1 MSQVVKISALLFS
14 SALLMIAGG
23 MHGLILP
30 LRGAQ
35 EGFSLL
41 ALGLIGTGWSIG
53 FISGSISVPH
63 LVRSVG
69 HIRAYAVMAAIA
81 CMTILVNLIFVHDW
95 AWILLRIFSGFC
107 FAGAAMVVES
117 WLNEVSD
124 NESRGTTFSIYVSVT
139 LFASTAGQMIIA
151 VTGVAGYIPFVLAA
165 IAYIGAVL
173 PTAVTRTPQ
182 PAPLQTVTL
191 DIGLLYKTS
200 PIAVVAAFSVGMAN
214 GAFGT
219 LAPVYG
225 TERGFST
232 ATIAYL
238 MSLAIVAGA
247 IAQVPLGRLSDRI
260 DRRKVLMGVALL
272 GAAAGTLTIIFN
284 PGENALLYF
293 FFAAYGLAAYSLY
306 AIAVAHANDFADEG
320 SFAKVASGMLLVL
333 GSGQMLG
340 PIVASLTMGWFG
352 PVAMFIV
359 PVLFHGALAAA
370 AFIRMRARQ
379 ATPVDERAPFQPMP
393 AERHVTGE
401 TLNFDPRS
409 EETEI
414 VFPEDGEA
422 EIVTGSELTGEAE
435 TKPEVRTEERDDV
448 PPQDR

>member
-1 MSQVVKISALLFS
+1 MSQMVKISALLMS

-30 LRGAQ
+30 VRGAE

-63 LVRSVG
+63 LVRRVG

-81 CMTILVNLIFVHDW
+81 CMTILLNLIFIHDA
-95 AWILLRIFSGFC
+95 AWIFLRIFSGFC

-139 LFASTAGQMIIA
+139 LFASTAGQMVIA
-151 VTGVAGYIPFVLAA
+151 VTGVAGFIPFVLAA
-165 IAYIGAVL
+165 IAYIAAVL

-182 PAPLQTVTL
+182 PAPLQTVSL
-191 DIGLLYKTS
+191 DVVVLYKTS

-225 TERGFST
+225 IERGFST

-238 MSLAIVAGA
+238 ISLAIVAGA

-260 DRRKVLMGVALL
+260 DRRKVMMGVAII
-272 GAAAGTLTIIFN
+272 GAVAGLLTIVFN
-284 PGENALLYF
+284 PGENALLYLL
-293 FFAAYGLAAYSLY
+293 FALYGLAAYSLY
-306 AIAVAHANDFADEG
+306 AIAVAHANDFADDG
-320 SFAKVASGMLLVL
+320 SFAKIASGMLLVL

-340 PIVASLTMGWFG
+340 PIVASLTMQWMG
-352 PVAMFIV
+352 PVALFMV
-359 PVLFHGALAAA
+359 PVAFHGALAAT
-370 AFIRMRARQ
+370 AFFRMRIRDA
-379 ATPVDERAPFQPMP
+379 APAEDRAPFQAMP
-393 AERHVTGE
+393 SERLVTGE
-401 TLNFDPRS
+401 TLNLDPRS
-409 EETEI
+409 EENE
-414 VFPEDGEA
+414 FEFDEN
-422 EIVTGSELTGEAE
+422 TGEA
-435 TKPEVRTEERDDV
+435 PATEGSE
-448 PPQDR
+448 PQQG

>member
-1 MSQVVKISALLFS
+1 MSQIVKISALLLS

-30 LRGAQ
+30 VRGSE

-53 FISGSISVPH
+53 FISGSIAVPH
-63 LVRSVG
+63 LVRQVG
-69 HIRAYAVMAAIA
+69 HIRSYAVMAAIA
-81 CMTILVNLIFVHDW
+81 CMTILLNLIFITDW
-95 AWILLRIFSGFC
+95 AWIFLRIFSGFC

-139 LFASTAGQMIIA
+139 LFASTAGQLIIS

-182 PAPLQTVTL
+182 PAPLQEVSL
-191 DIGLLYKTS
+191 DVGLLYRTS
-200 PIAVVAAFSVGMAN
+200 PVAVVAAFSVGMAN

-225 TERGFST
+225 IERGFST
-232 ATIAYL
+232 ATVAYL

-260 DRRKVLMGVALL
+260 DRRQVMMGVALV
-272 GAAAGTLTIIFN
+272 GAVAGILTILFN
-284 PGENALLYF
+284 PGENALLYI
-293 FFAAYGLAAYSLY
+293 FFAFYGLAAYSLY
-306 AIAVAHANDFADEG
+306 AIAVAHANDFADDG
-320 SFAKVASGMLLVL
+320 SFGKIASGMLLIL
-333 GSGQMLG
+333 GSGQMVG
-340 PIVASLTMGWFG
+340 PIVASLFMQWLG
-352 PVAMFIV
+352 PVAMFVV
-359 PVLFHGALAAA
+359 PVMFHGALAGA
-370 AFIRMRARQ
+370 AFLRMRIREA
-379 ATPVDERAPFQPMP
+379 APVEERAPFQAMP
-393 AERHVTGE
+393 SERLVTGE
-401 TLNFDPRS
+401 TMALDPRS
-409 EETEI
+409 DEGGI
-414 VFPEDGEA
+414 DFPDA
-422 EIVTGSELTGEAE
+422 D
-435 TKPEVRTEERDDV
+435 PN
-448 PPQDR
+448 PQQG

>member
-1 MSQVVKISALLFS
+1 MSQVVKISALLMS

-30 LRGAQ
+30 VRGAE

-63 LVRSVG
+63 LVRRVG
-69 HIRAYAVMAAIA
+69 HIRAYAVMAAVA
-81 CMTILVNLIFVHDW
+81 CMTILLNLIFVHDI

-165 IAYIGAVL
+165 IAYIAAVL

-182 PAPLQTVTL
+182 PAPLQTVSLDVRTL
-191 DIGLLYKTS
+191 FKTS

-225 TERGFST
+225 IERGFST

-238 MSLAIVAGA
+238 ISLAIFAGA

-260 DRRKVLMGVALL
+260 DRRKVMMGVALI
-272 GAAAGTLTIIFN
+272 GSTAGIFTIAFN
-284 PGENALLYF
+284 PGENALLYGL
-293 FFAAYGLAAYSLY
+293 FAMYGLAAYSLY

-340 PIVASLTMGWFG
+340 PVVASLTMQWLGPAALFLV
-352 PVAMFIV
+352 PVA
-359 PVLFHGALAAA
+359 FHGALAAT
-370 AFIRMRARQ
+370 AFFRMRIRDA
-379 ATPVDERAPFQPMP
+379 APAEDRAPFQPMP
-393 AERHVTGE
+393 SERLVTGE
-401 TLNFDPRS
+401 TLNLDPRS
-409 EETEI
+409 EENGFELDDDIGET
-414 VFPEDGEA
+414 PADGA
-422 EIVTGSELTGEAE
+422 E
-435 TKPEVRTEERDDV
+435 
-448 PPQDR
+448 PQQG

>member
-1 MSQVVKISALLFS
+1 MSQVVRISALLLS

-30 LRGAQ
+30 VRGSE
-35 EGFSLL
+35 EGFSLI
-41 ALGLIGTGWSIG
+41 ALGLIGTGWSVG
-53 FISGSISVPH
+53 FISGSIAVPF
-63 LVRSVG
+63 LVRRVG
-69 HIRAYAVMAAIA
+69 HIRSYAVMASVA
-81 CMTILVNLIFVHDW
+81 CMTILFNLIFINDM
-95 AWILLRIFSGFC
+95 AWIGLRVFSGFC

-182 PAPLQTVTL
+182 PAPLKSASF
-191 DIGLLYKTS
+191 DIGLIYRTS
-200 PIAVVAAFSVGMAN
+200 PVAVIAAFSVGMAN

-225 TERGFST
+225 IERGFST

-238 MSLAIVAGA
+238 MSLAIVSGA

-260 DRRKVLMGVALL
+260 DRRKVMIGVALV
-272 GAAAGTLTIIFN
+272 GALAGVLLMLFN
-284 PGENALLYF
+284 PGENVFLYI
-293 FFAAYGLAAYSLY
+293 FFALYGLAAYSLY

-320 SFAKVASGMLLVL
+320 SFGRIASGMLLVL

-340 PIVASLTMGWFG
+340 PIAASFTMQFFG
-352 PVAMFIV
+352 PVT
-359 PVLFHGALAAA
+359 LFMVTAIFHSALAGI
-370 AFIRMRARQ
+370 AFIRMRMRSRAP
-379 ATPVDERAPFQPMP
+379 AEERAPFQPLP
-393 AERHVTGE
+393 AEQTVTAE
-401 TLNFDPRS
+401 TIALDPRS
-409 EETEI
+409 
-414 VFPEDGEA
+414 DGEDF
-422 EIVTGSELTGEAE
+422 EIPDSANPDEG
-435 TKPEVRTEERDDV
+435 
-448 PPQDR
+448 

>member
-1 MSQVVKISALLFS
+1 MSQVVKISALLMS

-30 LRGAQ
+30 VRGAE

-63 LVRSVG
+63 LVRRVG

-81 CMTILVNLIFVHDW
+81 CMTILLNLIFIHDA
-95 AWILLRIFSGFC
+95 AWIFLRIFSGFC

-165 IAYIGAVL
+165 IAYIAAVL

-182 PAPLQTVTL
+182 PAPLQTVSL
-191 DIGLLYKTS
+191 DVGLLYKTS

-225 TERGFST
+225 IERGFST
-232 ATIAYL
+232 ATVAYL

-260 DRRKVLMGVALL
+260 DRRMVIMGVAII
-272 GAAAGTLTIIFN
+272 GSVAGILTILFN
-284 PGENALLYF
+284 PGESVLLYVL
-293 FFAAYGLAAYSLY
+293 FAFYGLAAYSLY
-306 AIAVAHANDFADEG
+306 AIAVAHANDFADDG
-320 SFAKVASGMLLVL
+320 SFAKIASGMLLIL

-340 PIVASLTMGWFG
+340 PIVASLTMQWLG
-352 PVAMFIV
+352 PVTLFLV
-359 PVLFHGALAAA
+359 PVVFHGALATTAY
-370 AFIRMRARQ
+370 FRMRIRDA
-379 ATPVDERAPFQPMP
+379 APAEDRAPFQPMP
-393 AERHVTGE
+393 SERLVTGE
-401 TLNFDPRS
+401 TLNLDPRS
-409 EETEI
+409 EENGFELDDI
-414 VFPEDGEA
+414 GQSDGETPA
-422 EIVTGSELTGEAE
+422 TDG
-435 TKPEVRTEERDDV
+435 PE
-448 PPQDR
+448 PQQG

>member
-1 MSQVVKISALLFS
+1 MS

-30 LRGAQ
+30 VRGAE

-63 LVRSVG
+63 LVRRVG

-81 CMTILVNLIFVHDW
+81 CMTILLNLIFIHDA
-95 AWILLRIFSGFC
+95 AWIFLRIFSGFC

-165 IAYIGAVL
+165 IAYIAAVL

-182 PAPLQTVTL
+182 PAPLQTVSL
-191 DIGLLYKTS
+191 DVGLLYKTS

-225 TERGFST
+225 IERGFST
-232 ATIAYL
+232 ATVAYL

-260 DRRKVLMGVALL
+260 DRRMVIMGVAII
-272 GAAAGTLTIIFN
+272 GSVAGILTILFN
-284 PGENALLYF
+284 PGESVLLYVL
-293 FFAAYGLAAYSLY
+293 FAFYGLAAYSLY
-306 AIAVAHANDFADEG
+306 AIAVAHANDFADDG
-320 SFAKVASGMLLVL
+320 SFAKIASGMLLIL

-340 PIVASLTMGWFG
+340 PIVASLTMQWLG
-352 PVAMFIV
+352 PVTLFLV
-359 PVLFHGALAAA
+359 PVVFHGALATTAY
-370 AFIRMRARQ
+370 FRMRIRDA
-379 ATPVDERAPFQPMP
+379 APAVDRAPFQPMP
-393 AERHVTGE
+393 SERLVTGE
-401 TLNFDPRS
+401 TLNLDPRS
-409 EETEI
+409 EENGFEMDDDI
-414 VFPEDGEA
+414 GQSDGETPA
-422 EIVTGSELTGEAE
+422 TDG
-435 TKPEVRTEERDDV
+435 PE
-448 PPQDR
+448 PQQG

>member
-1 MSQVVKISALLFS
+1 MSQIIKIFALLLS

-30 LRGAQ
+30 VRGSE

-53 FISGSISVPH
+53 FISGSIAVPH
-63 LVRSVG
+63 LVRQVG
-69 HIRAYAVMAAIA
+69 HIRSYAVMAAIA
-81 CMTILVNLIFVHDW
+81 CMTILFNLIFIHDY
-95 AWILLRIFSGFC
+95 AWIFLRIFSGFC
-107 FAGAAMVVES
+107 FAGAAMIVES

-139 LFASTAGQMIIA
+139 LFASTAGQMTIA
-151 VTGVAGYIPFVLAA
+151 ATGVAGYIPFVLAA

-182 PAPLQTVTL
+182 PAPLQAVSL

-200 PIAVVAAFSVGMAN
+200 PIAVVAAFSIGMAN

-225 TERGFST
+225 IERGFST
-232 ATIAYL
+232 ATVAYL

-260 DRRKVLMGVALL
+260 DRRKVMMGVALV
-272 GAAAGTLTIIFN
+272 GVTAGILTILFN
-284 PGENALLYF
+284 PGDNALLYL
-293 FFAAYGLAAYSLY
+293 FFALYGLAAYSLY

-320 SFAKVASGMLLVL
+320 SFAKVASGMLVVL

-340 PIVASLTMGWFG
+340 PIVASQMMQAFG
-352 PVAMFIV
+352 PSAMFAI
-359 PVLFHGALAAA
+359 PVLFHGILAATA
-370 AFIRMRARQ
+370 YLRMRVRE
-379 ATPVDERAPFQPMP
+379 ATPVEDRAPFQPMP
-393 AERHVTGE
+393 SERVVTGE
-401 TLNFDPRS
+401 TVALDPRS
-409 EETEI
+409 
-414 VFPEDGEA
+414 
-422 EIVTGSELTGEAE
+422 
-435 TKPEVRTEERDDV
+435 DDNGA
-448 PPQDR
+448 PADDSTPAPQAG

>member
-1 MSQVVKISALLFS
+1 MSQIIKIFALLLS

-30 LRGAQ
+30 VRGSE

-53 FISGSISVPH
+53 FISGSIAVPH
-63 LVRSVG
+63 LVRQVG
-69 HIRAYAVMAAIA
+69 HIRSYAVMAAIA
-81 CMTILVNLIFVHDW
+81 CMTILFNLIFIHDY
-95 AWILLRIFSGFC
+95 AWIFLRIFSGFC
-107 FAGAAMVVES
+107 FAGAAMIVES

-151 VTGVAGYIPFVLAA
+151 ATGVAGYIPFVLAA

-182 PAPLQTVTL
+182 PAPLQAVSL

-200 PIAVVAAFSVGMAN
+200 PIAVVAAFSIGMAN

-225 TERGFST
+225 IERGFST
-232 ATIAYL
+232 ATVAYL

-260 DRRKVLMGVALL
+260 DRRKVMMGVALV
-272 GAAAGTLTIIFN
+272 GVAAGILTILFN
-284 PGENALLYF
+284 PGENALLYV
-293 FFAAYGLAAYSLY
+293 FFAFYGLAAYSLY

-320 SFAKVASGMLLVL
+320 SFAKVASGMLVVL

-340 PIVASLTMGWFG
+340 PIVASQLMQMFG
-352 PVAMFIV
+352 PSAMFGI
-359 PVLFHGALAAA
+359 PVLFHGVLAITAYLRMQAREAA
-370 AFIRMRARQ
+370 PAE
-379 ATPVDERAPFQPMP
+379 DRAPFQPMP
-393 AERHVTGE
+393 SERIVTGE
-401 TLNFDPRS
+401 TVALDPRS
-409 EETEI
+409 DENGI
-414 VFPEDGEA
+414 QP
-422 EIVTGSELTGEAE
+422 
-435 TKPEVRTEERDDV
+435 DDST
-448 PPQDR
+448 PAPQPG

>member
-1 MSQVVKISALLFS
+1 MSQVVKISALLMS

-30 LRGAQ
+30 VRGAE

-63 LVRSVG
+63 LVRRVG
-69 HIRAYAVMAAIA
+69 HIRAYAVMAAVA
-81 CMTILVNLIFVHDW
+81 CMTILLNLIFIHDA
-95 AWILLRIFSGFC
+95 AWIFLRIFSGFC

-165 IAYIGAVL
+165 IAYIAAVL

-182 PAPLQTVTL
+182 PAPLQTVSL
-191 DIGLLYKTS
+191 DVGLLYKTS

-225 TERGFST
+225 IERGFST
-232 ATIAYL
+232 ATVAYL

-260 DRRKVLMGVALL
+260 DRRMVIMGVAII
-272 GAAAGTLTIIFN
+272 GSVAGILTILFN
-284 PGENALLYF
+284 PGESVLLYVL
-293 FFAAYGLAAYSLY
+293 FAFYGLAAYSLY
-306 AIAVAHANDFADEG
+306 AIAVAHANDFADDG
-320 SFAKVASGMLLVL
+320 SFAKIASGMLLIL

-340 PIVASLTMGWFG
+340 PIVASLTMQWLG
-352 PVAMFIV
+352 PVTLFLV
-359 PVLFHGALAAA
+359 PVVFHGALATTAY
-370 AFIRMRARQ
+370 FRMRIRDA
-379 ATPVDERAPFQPMP
+379 APAEDRAPFQPMP
-393 AERHVTGE
+393 SERLVTGE
-401 TLNFDPRS
+401 TLNLDPRS
-409 EETEI
+409 EENGFEMDDDI
-414 VFPEDGEA
+414 GQSDGETPA
-422 EIVTGSELTGEAE
+422 TDG
-435 TKPEVRTEERDDV
+435 PE
-448 PPQDR
+448 PQQG

>member
-1 MSQVVKISALLFS
+1 MSQIVKISALLMS

-30 LRGAQ
+30 VRGSE

-41 ALGLIGTGWSIG
+41 ALGLIGTGWSVG
-53 FISGSISVPH
+53 FISGSIAVPH
-63 LVRSVG
+63 LVRQVG

-81 CMTILVNLIFVHDW
+81 CMTILLNLIFIHDW
-95 AWILLRIFSGFC
+95 AWIFLRIFSGFC
-107 FAGAAMVVES
+107 FAGAAMIVES

-139 LFASTAGQMIIA
+139 LFASTAGQLIIS

-182 PAPLQTVTL
+182 PAPLQAVSL
-191 DIGLLYKTS
+191 DLKLLYHTS
-200 PIAVVAAFSVGMAN
+200 PVAVVAAFSVGMAN

-225 TERGFST
+225 IERGFATST
-232 ATIAYL
+232 VAYL

-260 DRRKVLMGVALL
+260 DRRMVMLGVALV
-272 GAAAGTLTIIFN
+272 GMVAGLLTILFN
-284 PGENALLYF
+284 PGENALLYV

-306 AIAVAHANDFADEG
+306 AIAVAHANDFAHDG
-320 SFAKVASGMLLVL
+320 SFAKVASGMLVIM
-333 GSGQMLG
+333 GAGQMLG
-340 PIVASLTMGWFG
+340 PIVASFAMQAFG
-352 PVAMFIV
+352 PVAMFVV
-359 PVLFHGALAAA
+359 PVVFHGLLAVTAYL
-370 AFIRMRARQ
+370 RMRARTP
-379 ATPVDERAPFQPMP
+379 TPVEDRAPFQPMP
-393 AERHVTGE
+393 SERLVTNE
-401 TLNFDPRS
+401 TLALDPRS
-409 EETEI
+409 DENGFDPDSDLE
-414 VFPEDGEA
+414 PD
-422 EIVTGSELTGEAE
+422 TGPT
-435 TKPEVRTEERDDV
+435 
-448 PPQDR
+448 PQPS

>member
-1 MSQVVKISALLFS
+1 MSQIIKILALLLS

-30 LRGAQ
+30 VRGSE

-53 FISGSISVPH
+53 FISGSIAVPH
-63 LVRSVG
+63 LVRQVG
-69 HIRAYAVMAAIA
+69 HIRSYAVMAAVA
-81 CMTILVNLIFVHDW
+81 CMTILLNLIFIHDW
-95 AWILLRIFSGFC
+95 AWIFLRIFSGFC

-151 VTGVAGYIPFVLAA
+151 ATGVAGYIPFVLAA
-165 IAYIGAVL
+165 LAYIGAVL

-182 PAPLQTVTL
+182 PAPLQAVSL
-191 DIGLLYKTS
+191 DVGLLYKTS
-200 PIAVVAAFSVGMAN
+200 PIAVVAAFSIGMAN

-225 TERGFST
+225 IERGFST
-232 ATIAYL
+232 AAIAYL

-260 DRRKVLMGVALL
+260 DRRKVMMGVALI
-272 GAAAGTLTIIFN
+272 GVTAGILTIVIN
-284 PGENALLYF
+284 PGENALLYA
-293 FFAAYGLAAYSLY
+293 FFALYGLAAYSLY

-320 SFAKVASGMLLVL
+320 SFAKVASGMLVVL

-340 PIVASLTMGWFG
+340 PIVASQMMQIFG
-352 PVAMFIV
+352 PAAMFAV
-359 PVLFHGALAAA
+359 PVLFHGLLAVTAYLRMQAREAA
-370 AFIRMRARQ
+370 PAE
-379 ATPVDERAPFQPMP
+379 DRAPFQPMP
-393 AERHVTGE
+393 SERIVTGE
-401 TLNFDPRS
+401 TVALDPRS
-409 EETEI
+409 DENGVQI
-414 VFPEDGEA
+414 
-422 EIVTGSELTGEAE
+422 
-435 TKPEVRTEERDDV
+435 DDST
-448 PPQDR
+448 PAPQAG

>member
-1 MSQVVKISALLFS
+1 MSQVVKISALLMS

-30 LRGAQ
+30 VRGAE

-63 LVRSVG
+63 LVRRVG
-69 HIRAYAVMAAIA
+69 HIRAYAVMAAVA
-81 CMTILVNLIFVHDW
+81 CMTILLNLIFIHDA
-95 AWILLRIFSGFC
+95 AWIFLRIFSGFC

-165 IAYIGAVL
+165 IAYIAAVL

-182 PAPLQTVTL
+182 PAPLQTVSL
-191 DIGLLYKTS
+191 DVGLLYKTS

-225 TERGFST
+225 IERGFST
-232 ATIAYL
+232 ATVAYL

-260 DRRKVLMGVALL
+260 DRRMVIMGVAII
-272 GAAAGTLTIIFN
+272 GSVAGILTILFN
-284 PGENALLYF
+284 PGESVLLYVL
-293 FFAAYGLAAYSLY
+293 FAFYGLAAYSLY
-306 AIAVAHANDFADEG
+306 AIAVAHANDFADDG
-320 SFAKVASGMLLVL
+320 SFAKIASGMLLIL

-340 PIVASLTMGWFG
+340 PIVASLTMQWLG
-352 PVAMFIV
+352 PVTLFLV
-359 PVLFHGALAAA
+359 PVVFHGALATTAY
-370 AFIRMRARQ
+370 FRMRIRDA
-379 ATPVDERAPFQPMP
+379 APAEDRAPFQPMP
-393 AERHVTGE
+393 SERLVTGE
-401 TLNFDPRS
+401 TLNLDPRS
-409 EETEI
+409 EENGFELDDDI
-414 VFPEDGEA
+414 GQSDGETPA
-422 EIVTGSELTGEAE
+422 TDG
-435 TKPEVRTEERDDV
+435 PE
-448 PPQDR
+448 PQQG

>member
-1 MSQVVKISALLFS
+1 MS

-30 LRGAQ
+30 VRGAE

-63 LVRSVG
+63 LVRRVG

-81 CMTILVNLIFVHDW
+81 CMTILLNLIFVHDG
-95 AWILLRIFSGFC
+95 AWIFLRIFSGFC

-151 VTGVAGYIPFVLAA
+151 ATGVAGYIPFVLAA

-182 PAPLQTVTL
+182 PAPLQAVSL
-191 DIGLLYKTS
+191 DVGLLYKTS

-225 TERGFST
+225 IERGFST
-232 ATIAYL
+232 ATVAYL

-260 DRRKVLMGVALL
+260 DRRKVMMGVAII
-272 GAAAGTLTIIFN
+272 GAVAGTLTVLFN
-284 PGENALLYF
+284 PDENALLYVL
-293 FFAAYGLAAYSLY
+293 FALYGLAAYSLY

-320 SFAKVASGMLLVL
+320 SFAKVASGMLLIL

-340 PIVASLTMGWFG
+340 PIAASMTMQWLG
-352 PVAMFIV
+352 PVAMFVI
-359 PVLFHGALAAA
+359 PVVFHGALAAA
-370 AFIRMRARQ
+370 AYFRMQARE
-379 ATPVDERAPFQPMP
+379 ATPAEDRAPFQPMP
-393 AERHVTGE
+393 SERLVTGE
-401 TLNFDPRS
+401 TLNLDPRS
-409 EETEI
+409 EENGYEI
-414 VFPEDGEA
+414 DED
-422 EIVTGSELTGEAE
+422 TGETPPADR
-435 TKPEVRTEERDDV
+435 PE
-448 PPQDR
+448 PQQG

>member
-30 LRGAQ
+30 VRGSE
-35 EGFSLL
+35 EGFSLIS
-41 ALGLIGTGWSIG
+41 LGLIGTGWSIG
-53 FISGSISVPH
+53 FISGSILVPH
-63 LVRSVG
+63 LVRQVG
-69 HIRAYAVMAAIA
+69 HIRAYAVMAAVA
-81 CMTILVNLIFVHDW
+81 CMTILFNLILVNDW
-95 AWILLRIFSGFC
+95 AWIFLRVFSGFC
-107 FAGAAMVVES
+107 FAGAAMIVES

-139 LFASTAGQMIIA
+139 LFASTAGQLIIA
-151 VTGVAGYIPFVLAA
+151 ATGVAGYIPFVLAA

-182 PAPLQTVTL
+182 PVPLQAVSL
-191 DIGLLYKTS
+191 DIGLLYRTS

-238 MSLAIVAGA
+238 MSLAFIAGA
-247 IAQVPLGRLSDRI
+247 IAQIPLGRLSDRI
-260 DRRKVLMGVALL
+260 DRRKVLMGVGMI
-272 GAAAGTLTIIFN
+272 GAAAGLLTMVLN
-284 PGENALLYF
+284 PGDNALLYL
-293 FFAAYGLAAYSLY
+293 FFALYGMAAYSLY

-320 SFAKVASGMLLVL
+320 SFGKVASGMLLVL
-333 GSGQMLG
+333 GSGQMVG
-340 PIVASLTMGWFG
+340 PIIASMTMQWFG
-352 PVAMFIV
+352 PAAMFIT
-359 PVLFHGALAAA
+359 PIIFHGALAAA
-370 AFIRMRARQ
+370 AFLRMRVREA
-379 ATPVDERAPFQPMP
+379 APAEERAPFQPMP
-393 AERHVTGE
+393 GERTMTSE

-409 EETEI
+409 DETE
-414 VFPEDGEA
+414 VEFPEDVVSDAGP
-422 EIVTGSELTGEAE
+422 E
-435 TKPEVRTEERDDV
+435 TDVQTQEDDKNV
-448 PPQDR
+448 PL